1 MRLKAYLTTSKER
14 REEGEGGMR
23 KGRREEGAEGEE
35 GGREIFYCKT
45 LISLKYVHPIVCNY
59 ELN

>member
-23 KGRREEGAEGEE
+23 KGRREEGE
-35 GGREIFYCKT
+35 GGRGGRRKGD
-45 LISLKYVHPIVCNY
+45 LL
-59 ELN
+59 L

>member
-23 KGRREEGAEGEE
+23 KGREE

>member
-1 MRLKAYLTTSKER
+1 MRLKAYLTTSKEG

-23 KGRREEGAEGEE
+23 KGRREEGR
-35 GGREIFYCKT
+35 REIFYCKT